1 MEVVKTKE
9 QLDFL
14 FEERGRVLL
23 KWQGLYARLGTRWDG
38 CEDLRCVIVGQNERE
53 EDRMKICV
61 IAYNFALLVLFSL
74 FCVYVRTSIVKLRV
88 IHQSWQN
95 LLVYIWKRLSGRL
108 LHTPT
113 PSFSLH
119 LEPLLTLLKLWLMD
133 KPMAFVTV
141 LVQWF
146 SNFFNWE
153 SEKNAFRIIFFQKPN
168 SYLFPIFK
176 W

>member
-1 MEVVKTKE
+1 
-9 QLDFL
+9 
-14 FEERGRVLL
+14 
-23 KWQGLYARLGTRWDG
+23 
-38 CEDLRCVIVGQNERE
+38 
-53 EDRMKICV
+53 
-61 IAYNFALLVLFSL
+61 
-74 FCVYVRTSIVKLRV
+74 
-88 IHQSWQN
+88 
-95 LLVYIWKRLSGRL
+95 
-108 LHTPT
+108 
-113 PSFSLH
+113 
-119 LEPLLTLLKLWLMD
+119 MD